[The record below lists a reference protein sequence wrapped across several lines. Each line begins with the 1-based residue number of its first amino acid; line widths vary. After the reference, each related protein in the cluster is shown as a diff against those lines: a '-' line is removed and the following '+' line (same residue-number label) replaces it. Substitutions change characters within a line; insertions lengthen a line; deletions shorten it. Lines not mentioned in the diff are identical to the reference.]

1 MDSRVFTKTFVLK
14 GICCLLQCQSNP
26 GLQAWRACSLP
37 TELHLQQHACDVT
50 VMVFPLHEKG
60 LQSSWSSDWSLV
72 LLFPLL
78 SAKITR
84 AHPSGT

>member
-1 MDSRVFTKTFVLK
+1 MLGMKFRVLHMVGRCPT
-14 GICCLLQCQSNP
+14 
-26 GLQAWRACSLP
+26 

-50 VMVFPLHEKG
+50 VMVFPLYEKG